1 MKILYISTLCAK
13 ETYREMFGYNT
24 ASPNFAVQKYHSVMT
39 KGLSENGAEVICV
52 TSPPVPRKSK
62 SGLYVNV
69 GEKEENGTKF
79 RYIPFLNLP
88 VIKNLSVYQNTK
100 KACYRLLKNSFES
113 GETAGLVLDLLC
125 ISSCAGALSG
135 LRKFNKKHKAN
146 FKSAGIVTDLPDYLA
161 HGGGLLE
168 KAFNKSFNSSL
179 EKCSSYV
186 LLTEQM
192 NELLNKAGKP
202 YAIIEGQ
209 ADESTPLPSVKADNP
224 MEIICMYAG
233 SLARIYG
240 IMTLAE
246 AFKELYE
253 ENKDDEKIAKARLH
267 IYGNGE
273 CREELIKMSEAT
285 PAVKYCGVL
294 SPDEIVAKEQGAT
307 LLINPRPAGE
317 EYTKYSFP
325 SKNMEYMAS
334 GTAVLTTDLPGM
346 PEEYNKYVYI
356 INDESISGIKN
367 TLKELLTSDISELRN
382 KGLAARD
389 FVLNNKSGKI
399 QAGKV
404 LELLR

>member
-1 MKILYISTLCAK
+1 MKILYISTLCSK

-39 KGLSENGAEVICV
+39 KGLSENGAEVICM
-52 TSPPVPRKSK
+52 TPPPVSRKSK
-62 SGLYVNV
+62 AGIYVDV
-69 GEKEENGTKF
+69 RDQQENGTKF
-79 RYIPFLNLP
+79 RYIPFLNIP
-88 VIKNLSVYQNTK
+88 VIKNLSVYKNTK
-100 KACYRLLKNSFES
+100 KACYKLLNNSLKN
-113 GETAGLVLDLLC
+113 GEAAGIVLDLLC
-125 ISSCAGALSG
+125 ISACAGALSA
-135 LRKFNKKHKAN
+135 LKKFNKKHKSN
-146 FKSAGIVTDLPDYLA
+146 FKSAGIVTDLPDYLS

-168 KAFNKSFNSSL
+168 KAFKVSFEKSL
-179 EKCSSYV
+179 TKCSSYV

-192 NELLNKAGKP
+192 NSLLNKENKP

-209 ADESTPLPSVKADNP
+209 ADENTPLPSDQADNP
-224 MEIICMYAG
+224 EEIICMYAG

-246 AFKELYE
+246 AFKEFYE
-253 ENKDDEKIAKARLH
+253 ENKNDERIAKARLH

-273 CREELIKMSEAT
+273 CREELIAMSQAT

-294 SPDEIVAKEQGAT
+294 SPDEIVTKEQEAT

-334 GTAVLTTDLPGM
+334 GTAVLTTALPGM

-356 INDESISGIKN
+356 INDESISGIKS
-367 TLKELLTSDISELRN
+367 TLKELFTTDLSELRK

-389 FVLNNKSGKI
+389 FVLKNKSGKI

-404 LELLR
+404 LELLK